1 MNPNFIDSEFY
12 NELES
17 SLYSSTF
24 DIRKNWVRKIIEE
37 NIPINEYSG
46 ILKSDRKTAN
56 RFLWLLSEIGLV
68 NPDKLLTEL
77 PFLLDAFE
85 HYNPIYKTS
94 LASYWLIA
102 GVPQENEGKAIDIL
116 FQFLMSGNTNVTI
129 KARSM
134 LVLFKLT
141 KKYPELKNELTLC
154 LKDQM
159 DKYSIDFKKRVS
171 KILIQLEQVYNH
183 C

>member
-1 MNPNFIDSEFY
+1 MNSNFNNSEFY
-12 NELES
+12 KELES
-17 SLYSSTF
+17 SLHTSTF
-24 DIRKNWVRKIIEE
+24 EIRKIWVTKIIDE
-37 NIPINEYSG
+37 NIPVKELIGLLNCE
-46 ILKSDRKTAN
+46 KKTAN

-68 NPDKLLTEL
+68 NQNKLLMEL

-85 HYNPIYKTS
+85 HFNPLYKTS

-116 FQFLMSGNTNVTI
+116 FQFLLSANTNVTI

-141 KKYPELKNELTLC
+141 IKYPELKNELTLC

-159 DKYSIDFKKRVS
+159 DKYSFDFKKRVS
-171 KILIQLEQVYNH
+171 KILIQLEK
-183 C
+183 